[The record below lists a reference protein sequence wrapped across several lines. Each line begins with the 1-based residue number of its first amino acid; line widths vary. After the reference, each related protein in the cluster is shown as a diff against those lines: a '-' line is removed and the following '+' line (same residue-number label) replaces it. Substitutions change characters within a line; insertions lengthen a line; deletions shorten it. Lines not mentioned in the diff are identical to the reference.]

1 VARIVG
7 QTFTRKGN
15 FKGADLMG
23 TLSEAG
29 GVSHLS
35 QVCTILDPSA
45 IFIDKPPALERTL
58 C

>member
-7 QTFTRKGN
+7 QTFTRKGY
-15 FKGADLMG
+15 FKGTDLMG
-23 TLSEAG
+23 TLSAAG

-45 IFIDKPPALERTL
+45 ITSELET
-58 C
+58 